1 MFLWR
6 FTCDYFLILF
16 FFSIWRVL
24 YGGKN
29 VKFKKLKF
37 YIVYVCVCLCMCVC
51 VFMTLCIWYV
61 CASVYLCVCPSVYVY
76 TCVSVPVSVCVP
88 VSTSSILC
96 AGPSECFCG
105 KSSLLDTCRTLAKAT
120 RRFWSLSPVE
130 DGWTHLRTAPGLC
143 TTLLGISTSY

>member
-1 MFLWR
+1 M
-6 FTCDYFLILF
+6 
-16 FFSIWRVL
+16 
-24 YGGKN
+24 
-29 VKFKKLKF
+29 KFKKLKF

-51 VFMTLCIWYV
+51 VC
-61 CASVYLCVCPSVYVY
+61 VYDPVYMICMCVCVFMCVSECVCVHV
-76 TCVSVPVSVCVP
+76 CVSVPVSVCVP
-88 VSTSSILC
+88 VSTSPVLC